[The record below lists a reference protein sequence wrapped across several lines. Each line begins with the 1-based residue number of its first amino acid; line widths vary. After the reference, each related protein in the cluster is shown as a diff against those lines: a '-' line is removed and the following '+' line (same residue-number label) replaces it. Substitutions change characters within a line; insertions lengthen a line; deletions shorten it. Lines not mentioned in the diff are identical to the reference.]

1 MPSAP
6 IVVFGTDRAFRV
18 DCSTLVRKADVVVRV
33 ASRQSE
39 LAKTLREGGVAAI
52 LVDVDQRDMEVV
64 RALAGLVPIMQR
76 APGES
81 IEKIVARALGV
92 TDTSMMQ
99 PRSSK

>member
-18 DCSTLVRKADVVVRV
+18 DCNTLVRKAGVVVRV

-81 IEKIVARALGV
+81 IEEIVARALAGAARAG
-92 TDTSMMQ
+92 DQ
-99 PRSSK
+99 PRANE